1 MKQKKKQDLSW
12 RKRDN
17 LPLIRENEH
26 LKKACRELRAE
37 LEKQKQIE
45 IRYGKRCAEYE
56 KRLLNSPD
64 HRKEPSTTGN
74 QEITLAIGTEP
85 EFFENEAAALLL
97 DALREYVRN
106 AEPDRRRTHIL
117 QSILDANPDYG
128 LQERKHQLKQLMK
141 DYRGMDGEKKKGLNQ
156 LGFEVQ
162 TSEGKLQKHYKILY
176 HGDPRYTAVTA
187 ASGSDY
193 RGGLNIA
200 SVLNKLAL

>member
-85 EFFENEAAALLL
+85 EFFENEAAALVL

-156 LGFEVQ
+156 RFSKRNNSLI
-162 TSEGKLQKHYKILY
+162 T
-176 HGDPRYTAVTA
+176 
-187 ASGSDY
+187 
-193 RGGLNIA
+193 
-200 SVLNKLAL
+200 